1 MGVCKWLGGMTLAFW
16 LGFTVNGEAV
26 GESWSEKIGSTEEVQ
41 VARHRGGR
49 HHGHHGRHGRHHRHH
64 GMGRQSEGICPQTRS
79 TAEAPDAIA
88 QLSNPLEPTRENRD
102 RGEELF
108 QGLAEPTPCKICHGS
123 EGNGMGMMAQQS
135 GSVVPRNFTC
145 KQTMDEISDG
155 QMFWIITNGSPG
167 TAMPSFKMFLSE
179 KEIWQLILYIRE
191 FSK

>member
-1 MGVCKWLGGMTLAFW
+1 MKVGKWLVGFALVFG
-16 LGFTVNGEAV
+16 LGFTMSGAAAAENRGE
-26 GESWSEKIGSTEEVQ
+26 EIGSQEEYQ

-49 HHGHHGRHGRHHRHH
+49 HHGHHGRHGRHSRHH

-79 TAEAPDAIA
+79 TAQAPDEIA
-88 QLSNPLEPTRENRD
+88 QLKNPLEPTRENRD

-135 GSVVPRNFTC
+135 ESVMPRNFTC

-179 KEIWQLILYIRE
+179 NEI
-191 FSK
+191 